1 MIREG
6 VIIPDIYK
14 SNDTLIERA
23 ENIRKIREYFQNTN
37 LFLKMTFPQ
46 KQNLKGSIQV
56 LLRNINLFMNT
67 F

>member
-1 MIREG
+1 MT
-6 VIIPDIYK
+6 V
-14 SNDTLIERA
+14 
-23 ENIRKIREYFQNTN
+23 RKEYFQNTN

-56 LLRNINLFMNT
+56 LLRNINLFLNT